1 MASKQTVLDKP
12 LGELFLMSILTI
24 IWVILAE
31 YYFNNSDYRI
41 VGFIF
46 GAILIYFIYSY
57 WKLSKKKSLL
67 LEIKEA
73 EDPKKERLYW
83 IILALEGIAIFS
95 ANIILTNIEKDELF
109 ISCFALIVGLH
120 FIPLAKVFERKFDY
134 YIGIWTILIA
144 ATGIMLILQQTLDY
158 RIVNGLVCTGCAVS
172 TTLYGLKMLN
182 DGSKII
188 EKSFSA

>member
-1 MASKQTVLDKP
+1 MASKETDLDKP
-12 LGELFLMSILTI
+12 LGGLFLMSVLTI

-31 YYFNNSDYRI
+31 YYFNNFDFRI

-57 WKLSKKKSLL
+57 WKLSKKKPLL
-67 LEIKEA
+67 PENKES

-83 IILALEGIAIFS
+83 IILALEGIAIFG
-95 ANIILTNIEKDELF
+95 ANVILTNTGKGELF

-144 ATGIMLILQQTLDY
+144 STGIVLILQKNFDY
-158 RIVNGLVCTGCAVS
+158 HIVNAIVCTGCAVS
-172 TTLYGLKMLN
+172 TTLYGLKMVN
-182 DGSKII
+182 SGSKVI
-188 EKSFSA
+188 